1 MTRLW
6 RLIRDRSGVSA
17 IEFALAFPIFIQMI
31 WMIFQAG
38 FVFQAVSGMQHALGE
53 GARYAT
59 IFPRPTDAAIRQRML
74 DRVYGTGNGVGTFTV
89 AAPTAGPSEMNGTST
104 AATSLILSVSYSQAT
119 SLLIVP
125 GPTINLTRT
134 KQVWIAD

>member
-1 MTRLW
+1 MTRLHK
-6 RLIRDRSGVSA
+6 LIRDRSGVSA

-59 IFPRPTDAAIRQRML
+59 IYPRPTTAAIKQRIF
-74 DRVYGTGNGVGTFTV
+74 DRVYGTSGVGTFTV
-89 AAPTAGPSEMNGTST
+89 ADPTAGPTEQGASKA
-104 AATSLILSVSYSQAT
+104 AATSLILSVKYEQAT

-125 GPTINLTRT
+125 GPTISLTRT

>member
-1 MTRLW
+1 MTRLHK
-6 RLIRDRSGVSA
+6 LIRDRSGVSA

-59 IFPRPTDAAIRQRML
+59 IYPRPTDAAIVQRMN
-74 DRVYGTGNGVGTFTV
+74 DRVYGTSVGQFTV
-89 AAPTAGPSEMNGTST
+89 QPITAGPNEMNGTST
-104 AATSLILSVSYSQAT
+104 AAKSLILSVKYEQAT

-125 GPTINLTRT
+125 GPTISLTRT

>member
-1 MTRLW
+1 MTRLLK
-6 RLIRDRSGVSA
+6 LIRDRSGVSA

-59 IFPRPTDAAIRQRML
+59 IYPRPSTAAIKQRIY
-74 DRVYGTGNGVGTFTV
+74 DRVYGTSGVGTFTV
-89 AAPTAGPSEMNGTST
+89 ADPTPGPTAT
-104 AATSLILSVSYSQAT
+104 AATSLILSVSYTQAT

-125 GPTINLTRT
+125 GPTISLTRT

>member
-1 MTRLW
+1 MTRLHK
-6 RLIRDRSGVSA
+6 LIRDRSGVSA

-59 IFPRPTDAAIRQRML
+59 IYPRPTTAAIKQRIL
-74 DRVYGTGNGVGTFTV
+74 DRVYGTSGVGTFTV
-89 AAPTAGPSEMNGTST
+89 ADPTPGPATT
-104 AATSLILSVSYSQAT
+104 AATSLILSVSYTQAT

-125 GPTINLTRT
+125 GPTISLTRT

>member
-1 MTRLW
+1 MTRLHK
-6 RLIRDRSGVSA
+6 LIRDRSGVSA

-59 IFPRPTDAAIRQRML
+59 IYPRPTKDAIKQRIY
-74 DRVYGTGNGVGTFTV
+74 DRVYGTSGVGTFTV
-89 AAPTAGPSEMNGTST
+89 ADPTPGPNEMNGTAT
-104 AATSLILSVSYSQAT
+104 AATSLILSVKYEQAT

-125 GPTINLTRT
+125 GPTISLTRT

>member
-1 MTRLW
+1 MTRLHK
-6 RLIRDRSGVSA
+6 LIRDRSGVSA

-59 IFPRPTDAAIRQRML
+59 IYPRPTTPAIKQRIY
-74 DRVYGTGNGVGTFTV
+74 DRVYGTSGVGTFTV
-89 AAPTAGPSEMNGTST
+89 ADPTPGPTTT
-104 AATSLILSVSYSQAT
+104 AATSLILSVKYEQAT

-125 GPTINLTRT
+125 GPTISLTRT

>member
-1 MTRLW
+1 MTRLHK
-6 RLIRDRSGVSA
+6 LIRDRSGVSA

-38 FVFQAVSGMQHALGE
+38 FVFQALSGMQHALGE

-59 IFPRPTDAAIRQRML
+59 IFPRPINTAIEQRMR
-74 DRVYGTGNGVGTFTV
+74 DRVYGVSGVGQFTV
-89 AAPTAGPSEMNGTST
+89 NPITAGPNEMNGTST
-104 AATSLILSVSYSQAT
+104 AATSLILSVKYEQAT

-125 GPTINLTRT
+125 GPTISVTRT